1 MMSLEARE
9 TLINIVTGI
18 ALIAYI
24 KDRSFA
30 ILLARSLLSE
40 SCSNIMEFWA
50 GGIDPSNK
58 SVNATIA

>member
-1 MMSLEARE
+1 MSLEARE
-9 TLINIVTGI
+9 KLINTVTGI

-30 ILLARSLLSE
+30 IFSARSLLSE
-40 SCSNIMEFWA
+40 SCSNMMEFWA
-50 GGIDPSNK
+50 GGIEPSNS